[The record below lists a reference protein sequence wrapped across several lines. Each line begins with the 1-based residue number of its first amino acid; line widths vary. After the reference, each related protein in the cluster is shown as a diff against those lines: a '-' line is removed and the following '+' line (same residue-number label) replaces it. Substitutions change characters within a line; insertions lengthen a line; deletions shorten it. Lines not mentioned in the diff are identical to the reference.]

1 MFELTRYRTFGA
13 RFWAALVDGIVF
25 VPLGFVDELL
35 LAPGRPSWVIATWAA
50 VSYSSYWLY
59 SVLLHARFGQTVGKK
74 LLRVKVL
81 DVGEAAVPSL
91 RQAFLR
97 DIGLVVLNTTTVTY
111 VIYLIF
117 TVGYTSDGAVAGL
130 PGELIMWA
138 GMGWLA
144 LELLTMLTNGKR
156 RALHDYIAGTVV
168 VRDA

>member
-1 MFELTRYRTFGA
+1 M
-13 RFWAALVDGIVF
+13 
-25 VPLGFVDELL
+25 
-35 LAPGRPSWVIATWAA
+35 IAIWAA

-59 SVLLHARFGQTVGKK
+59 SVLLHARFGRTVGKK

-81 DVGEAAVPSL
+81 DIGGVVVPSL

-97 DIGLVVLNTTTVTY
+97 DIGLVVLNTATVAY
-111 VIYLIF
+111 VIYLVF
-117 TVGYTSDGAVAGL
+117 TVVYTSDGEVAGL

-138 GMGWLA
+138 AMGWLA

>member
-1 MFELTRYRTFGA
+1 
-13 RFWAALVDGIVF
+13 
-25 VPLGFVDELL
+25 
-35 LAPGRPSWVIATWAA
+35 VIAIWAA

-59 SVLLHARFGQTVGKK
+59 SVLLHARFGRTVGKK

-81 DVGEAAVPSL
+81 DIGGVVVPSL

-97 DIGLVVLNTTTVTY
+97 DIGLVVLNTATVAY
-111 VIYLIF
+111 VIYLVF
-117 TVGYTSDGAVAGL
+117 TVVYTSDGEVAGL

-138 GMGWLA
+138 AMGWLA